1 MSENQL
7 YFAPMEGITGSIYRS
22 AHHCIFGGVDKYYA
36 PFIFTNP
43 KGKISKKDLWE
54 IAPEYNK
61 GCQVVPQL
69 LSNCAE
75 DFVATAHTL
84 KEMGYDEVN
93 LNLGCPSSTVS
104 SKGRGAGFLGEKEA
118 LRRFL
123 DQVFEQTDM
132 KISLKTRIG
141 LNCADEFDE
150 ILDIYIDFPVEM
162 LIVHPRRRI
171 DYYSGKP
178 DLEAFEKARARMPF
192 TVCYNGDIFTADD
205 YRRVSVKYSDI
216 NHWMIGRGLL
226 ANPALGR
233 EIRGGACASREE
245 LTDYYHRIRD
255 EYEVRLQGNKK
266 VVFLMKE
273 FWHYISWILSA
284 EDRQEIDVL
293 MHLRDGEEFFR
304 KAEEIA
310 ANCTV
315 VKGQG
320 FHSETE
326 VHKF

>member
-7 YFAPMEGITGSIYRS
+7 YFAPMEGITGSIYRR
-22 AHHCIFGGVDKYYA
+22 AHHRIFGGVDRYYA

-43 KGKISKKDLWE
+43 KGKISKKDLLE
-54 IAPEYNK
+54 IAPEHNE
-61 GCQVVPQL
+61 GCWVVPQL

-75 DFVATAHTL
+75 DFIATAHTL
-84 KEMGYDEVN
+84 KGLGYDEVN
-93 LNLGCPSSTVS
+93 LNLGCPSSTVA
-104 SKGRGAGFLGEKEA
+104 SKGRGSGFLGEKEA
-118 LRRFL
+118 LKAFL
-123 DQVFEQTDM
+123 ADIFDKTDM

-141 LNCADEFDE
+141 LNRADEFDD
-150 ILDIYIDFPVEM
+150 ILDIYQAFPVEM
-162 LIVHPRRRI
+162 LIVHPRIRM

-178 DLEAFEKARARMPF
+178 YMEAFEKASARMPF
-192 TVCYNGDIFTADD
+192 PVCYNGDIFTAAA
-205 YRRVSVKYSDI
+205 YGRVSEKYSDI
-216 NHWMIGRGLL
+216 RHCMIGRGLL
-226 ANPALGR
+226 SNPALCR
-233 EIRGGACASREE
+233 EIRGGDCASREE
-245 LTDYYHRIRD
+245 LADYYHTMRD

-273 FWHYISWILSA
+273 FWHYISWILSE

-293 MHLRDGEEFFR
+293 MHLRDGAEFFR

-320 FHSETE
+320 FHSEME

>member
-7 YFAPMEGITGSIYRS
+7 YFAPMEGITGSIYRR
-22 AHHCIFGGVDKYYA
+22 AHHRIFGGVDRYYA

-43 KGKISKKDLWE
+43 KGKISKKDLLE
-54 IAPEYNK
+54 IAPEYNE
-61 GCQVVPQL
+61 GCRVVPQL

-75 DFVATAHTL
+75 NFIATAHTL
-84 KEMGYDEVN
+84 KGMGYDEVN
-93 LNLGCPSSTVS
+93 LNLGCPSSTVA
-104 SKGRGAGFLGEKEA
+104 SKGRGSGFLGEKEA
-118 LRRFL
+118 LKAFL
-123 DQVFEQTDM
+123 TDIFDKTDM

-141 LNCADEFDE
+141 LNRADEFDD
-150 ILDIYIDFPVEM
+150 ILDIYQAFPVEM
-162 LIVHPRRRI
+162 LIVHPRIRM

-178 DLEAFEKARARMPF
+178 DMEAFEKARARMPF
-192 TVCYNGDIFTADD
+192 PVCYNGDIFTAAD
-205 YRRVSVKYSDI
+205 YGRVSEKYSDI
-216 NHWMIGRGLL
+216 RHRMMGRGLL
-226 ANPALGR
+226 SNPALCR
-233 EIRGGACASREE
+233 EIRGGDCASREE
-245 LTDYYHRIRD
+245 LADYYHTMRD

-273 FWHYISWILSA
+273 FWHYISWILSE

-293 MHLRDGEEFFR
+293 MHLRDGAEFFR

-310 ANCTV
+310 SNCTV

-320 FHSETE
+320 FHSEME

>member
-7 YFAPMEGITGSIYRS
+7 YFAPMEGITGSIYRR
-22 AHHCIFGGVDKYYA
+22 AHHRIFGGVDRYYA

-43 KGKISKKDLWE
+43 KGKISKKDLLE
-54 IAPEYNK
+54 IAPEYNE
-61 GCQVVPQL
+61 GCRVVPQL

-75 DFVATAHTL
+75 DFIATAHTL
-84 KEMGYDEVN
+84 KGLGYDEVN
-93 LNLGCPSSTVS
+93 LNLGCPSSTVA
-104 SKGRGAGFLGEKEA
+104 SKGRGSGFLGEKEA
-118 LRRFL
+118 LKAFL
-123 DQVFEQTDM
+123 ADIFDKTDM

-141 LNCADEFDE
+141 LNRADEFDD
-150 ILDIYIDFPVEM
+150 ILDIYQAFPVEM
-162 LIVHPRRRI
+162 LIVHPRIRM

-178 DLEAFEKARARMPF
+178 DMEAFEKASARMPF
-192 TVCYNGDIFTADD
+192 PVCYNGDIFTAAA
-205 YRRVSVKYSDI
+205 YGRVSEKYPDI
-216 NHWMIGRGLL
+216 RHWMIGRGLL
-226 ANPALGR
+226 SNPALCR
-233 EIRGGACASREE
+233 EIRGGDCASREE
-245 LTDYYHRIRD
+245 LADYYHTMRD

-273 FWHYISWILSA
+273 FWHYISWILSE

-293 MHLRDGEEFFR
+293 MHLRDGAEFFR

-320 FHSETE
+320 FHSEME

>member
-1 MSENQL
+1 MNENQL
-7 YFAPMEGITGSIYRS
+7 YFAPMEGITGSIYRR
-22 AHHCIFGGVDKYYA
+22 AHHRIFGGVDRYYA

-43 KGKISKKDLWE
+43 KGKISKKDLLE
-54 IAPEYNK
+54 IALEYNE
-61 GCQVVPQL
+61 GCRVVPQL

-75 DFVATAHTL
+75 DFIATAHTL

-93 LNLGCPSSTVS
+93 LNLGCPSSTVA
-104 SKGRGAGFLGEKEA
+104 SKGRGSGFLGEKEA
-118 LRRFL
+118 LKAFL
-123 DQVFEQTDM
+123 ADIFDKTDM

-141 LNCADEFDE
+141 LNRADEFDD
-150 ILDIYIDFPVEM
+150 ILDIYQAFPVEM
-162 LIVHPRRRI
+162 LIVHPRIRM

-178 DLEAFEKARARMPF
+178 DMEAFEKASARMPF
-192 TVCYNGDIFTADD
+192 PVCYNGDIFTAAA
-205 YRRVSVKYSDI
+205 YGRVSEKYSDI
-216 NHWMIGRGLL
+216 RHWMIGRGLL
-226 ANPALGR
+226 SNSALCR
-233 EIRGGACASREE
+233 EIRGGDCASREE
-245 LTDYYHRIRD
+245 LADYYHTMRD

-273 FWHYISWILSA
+273 FWHYISWILSE

-293 MHLRDGEEFFR
+293 MHLRDGAEFFR

-320 FHSETE
+320 FHSEME

>member
-7 YFAPMEGITGSIYRS
+7 YFAPMEGITGSIYRR
-22 AHHCIFGGVDKYYA
+22 AHHRIFGGVDRYYA

-43 KGKISKKDLWE
+43 KGKISKKDLLE
-54 IAPEYNK
+54 IAPEYNE
-61 GCQVVPQL
+61 GCRVVPQL

-75 DFVATAHTL
+75 DFIATAHTL
-84 KEMGYDEVN
+84 KGLGYDEVN
-93 LNLGCPSSTVS
+93 LNLGCPSSTVA
-104 SKGRGAGFLGEKEA
+104 SKGRGSGFLGEKEA
-118 LRRFL
+118 LKAFL
-123 DQVFEQTDM
+123 ADIFDKTDM

-141 LNCADEFDE
+141 LNRADEFDD
-150 ILDIYIDFPVEM
+150 ILDIYQAFPVEM
-162 LIVHPRRRI
+162 LIVHPRIRM

-178 DLEAFEKARARMPF
+178 DMEAFEKASARMPF
-192 TVCYNGDIFTADD
+192 PVCYNGDIFTAAA
-205 YRRVSVKYSDI
+205 YGRVSEKYSDI
-216 NHWMIGRGLL
+216 RYWMIGRGLL
-226 ANPALGR
+226 SNPALCR
-233 EIRGGACASREE
+233 EIRGGDCASREE
-245 LTDYYHRIRD
+245 LADYYHTMRD

-273 FWHYISWILSA
+273 FWHYISWILSE

-293 MHLRDGEEFFR
+293 MHLRDGAEFFR

-320 FHSETE
+320 FHSEME

>member
-7 YFAPMEGITGSIYRS
+7 YFAPMEGITGSIYRR
-22 AHHCIFGGVDKYYA
+22 AHHRIFGGVDRYYA

-43 KGKISKKDLWE
+43 KGKISKKDLLE
-54 IAPEYNK
+54 IAPEYNE
-61 GCQVVPQL
+61 GCRVVPQL

-75 DFVATAHTL
+75 DFIATAHTL
-84 KEMGYDEVN
+84 KGLGYDEVN
-93 LNLGCPSSTVS
+93 LNLGCPSSTVA
-104 SKGRGAGFLGEKEA
+104 SKGRGSGFLGEKEA
-118 LRRFL
+118 LKAFL
-123 DQVFEQTDM
+123 ADIFDKTDM

-141 LNCADEFDE
+141 LNRADEFDD
-150 ILDIYIDFPVEM
+150 ILDIYQAFPVEM
-162 LIVHPRRRI
+162 LIVHPRIRM

-178 DLEAFEKARARMPF
+178 DMEAFEKARARMPF
-192 TVCYNGDIFTADD
+192 PVCYNGDIFTAAA
-205 YRRVSVKYSDI
+205 YGRVSQKYSDI
-216 NHWMIGRGLL
+216 SHWMIGRGLL
-226 ANPALGR
+226 SNPALCR
-233 EIRGGACASREE
+233 EIRGGDCASREE
-245 LTDYYHRIRD
+245 LADYYHTMRD

-273 FWHYISWILSA
+273 FWHYISWILSE

-293 MHLRDGEEFFR
+293 MHLRDGAEFFR

-320 FHSETE
+320 FHSEME

>member
-7 YFAPMEGITGSIYRS
+7 YFAPMEGITGSIYRR
-22 AHHCIFGGVDKYYA
+22 AHHRIFGGVDRYYA

-43 KGKISKKDLWE
+43 KGKISKKDLLE
-54 IAPEYNK
+54 IAPEYNE
-61 GCQVVPQL
+61 GCWVVPQL

-75 DFVATAHTL
+75 DFIATAHTL
-84 KEMGYDEVN
+84 KGLGYDEVN
-93 LNLGCPSSTVS
+93 LNLGCPSSTVA
-104 SKGRGAGFLGEKEA
+104 SKGRGSGFLGEKEA
-118 LRRFL
+118 LKAFL
-123 DQVFEQTDM
+123 ADIFDKTDM

-141 LNCADEFDE
+141 LNRADEFDD
-150 ILDIYIDFPVEM
+150 ILDIYQAFPVEM
-162 LIVHPRRRI
+162 LIVHPRIRM

-178 DLEAFEKARARMPF
+178 DMEAFEKASARMPF
-192 TVCYNGDIFTADD
+192 PVCYNGDIFTAAA
-205 YRRVSVKYSDI
+205 YERVSQKYSDI
-216 NHWMIGRGLL
+216 RHWMIGRGLL
-226 ANPALGR
+226 SNLALCR
-233 EIRGGACASREE
+233 EIRGGDCASREE
-245 LTDYYHRIRD
+245 LADYYHTMRD

-273 FWHYISWILSA
+273 FWHYISWILSE

-293 MHLRDGEEFFR
+293 MHLRDGAEFFR

-320 FHSETE
+320 FHSEME